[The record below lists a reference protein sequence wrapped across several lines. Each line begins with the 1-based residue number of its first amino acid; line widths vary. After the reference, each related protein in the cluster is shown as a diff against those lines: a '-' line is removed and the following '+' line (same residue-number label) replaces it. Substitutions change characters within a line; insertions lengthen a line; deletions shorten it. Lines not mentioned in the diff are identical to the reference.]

1 MKLLNRHHI
10 TSANTNAHT
19 FMLTTTISF
28 FLIDIDFFFPRM
40 VLYCVFFNV
49 HLFCLDPFRY
59 PRSNLKFRTVKK
71 TLQRIKN
78 TAIPRNPTSVHEIN
92 EAFKNPEILQHF
104 GYTLGDDDTKD
115 IFFDTAIDTGTFSYA
130 VFSSK
135 KQINS
140 LNEYVPDK
148 KMHILMDATFRTCPK
163 GPFNQLLI
171 LYARIHHKVSKTIR
185 RMIILSPILHSFSF
199 FL

>member
-1 MKLLNRHHI
+1 M
-10 TSANTNAHT
+10 
-19 FMLTTTISF
+19 
-28 FLIDIDFFFPRM
+28 
-40 VLYCVFFNV
+40 
-49 HLFCLDPFRY
+49 
-59 PRSNLKFRTVKK
+59 
-71 TLQRIKN
+71 QRIKN

-185 RMIILSPILHSFSF
+185 RMIILSHFFFKSTPNSIFFSLIFIIHFSHSYFAFLFFRFSSLSIMFFFPFFFSSPSF
-199 FL
+199 FYILGIPICIYINVKKKSVSL